1 MECFAVKSSRLCG
14 NPVRYEPEA
23 VVKQAGHTLP
33 TCEVPGTVV
42 TGGGRC
48 GGLRAA
54 RLLPAETAL
63 QTHPVCSPSLWAGR
77 PRLQHLLLVLGSLSA
92 AQAPR
97 PPDSTVQG
105 TVSARLQLRRK

>member
-1 MECFAVKSSRLCG
+1 MERFAVESSRLRG
-14 NPVRYEPEA
+14 DPVRYEPEA
-23 VVKQAGHTLP
+23 IVKQAGHTLP

-42 TGGGRC
+42 TGGGWCR
-48 GGLRAA
+48 GLRAA
-54 RLLPAETAL
+54 RLLPAKTAL
-63 QTHPVCSPSLWAGR
+63 QTHSVRSPSFWAWR

-105 TVSARLQLRRK
+105 SISARLQLRRK